1 LETCIKTILEK
12 CGYPTEVV
20 VLDWETYFDS
30 QYKMGSGGLSTAEYV
45 CDERF
50 DFLGLAVMG
59 LLKGN
64 TPKPYYI
71 TPGDVK
77 ILTPTIQKW
86 CNKHTLVMHNANF
99 DGLILAEHFGVY
111 PKYCIDTIG
120 LSRYFEARARHSLEE
135 CAKRYGLPAKG
146 ELAFAKGKHWG
157 DLTPPDK
164 IRLKSYAKNDVAI
177 TAGLFEIML
186 PMLPRP
192 EKELLVMQD
201 LLQRFWVPQLEFD
214 FDKAEELRGNMEDQI
229 SKKLLE
235 IDWL

>member
-1 LETCIKTILEK
+1 MTECQEILRR
-12 CGYPTEVV
+12 CGYPTDIA
-20 VLDWETYFDS
+20 VLDFETFFSS
-30 QYKMGSGGLSTAEYV
+30 QYRMGTGGLSTAEYV

-50 DFLGLAVMG
+50 DFLGMALIGGPQVNYMTPSHLLASVDD
-59 LLKGN
+59 
-64 TPKPYYI
+64 I
-71 TPGDVK
+71 HR
-77 ILTPTIQKW
+77 W
-86 CNKHTLVMHNANF
+86 CSTCTLVMHNANF
-99 DGLILAEHFGVY
+99 DGLILKEKFGAV

-146 ELAFAKGKHWG
+146 ELAFAKGKHWS
-157 DLTPPDK
+157 DLTPPER
-164 IRLKSYAKNDVAI
+164 IRLKEYAKNDVAI

-201 LLQRFWVPQLEFD
+201 LLERFWVPQLEFG

-229 SKKLLE
+229 TYKLEGLS
-235 IDWL
+235 WL